1 MTRMSLTLGLAV
13 ACSVV
18 SGQAQTASAA
28 GPAGGIEFTTAQ
40 SAEGK
45 IAYDRACR
53 QCHGRDLDDGDF
65 APALRGSVFTR
76 NWGGKSV
83 AELFTY
89 TSTFMPSDAPGS
101 LGARAYA
108 GIVAYI
114 LQSNDVASGLR
125 EMPSTASGLAS
136 MRIPGAGQSRAA
148 SGGGLTPGI
157 ALPNQP
163 PPSTLLDH
171 ITLVTPAM
179 LARPPAS
186 EWLTWRRTY
195 DDQGYSPLKQIDR
208 TNVKNLRVAWSWS
221 LPPGPNT
228 ATPLEHDGVLFVQG
242 YRDQVEALDAAT
254 GDLLWNYQRVLPEDA
269 RPSVKK
275 SIAIYGNK
283 IYAATS
289 DTHLIALD
297 VKTGKLVWDTTLG
310 DPKIGM
316 QLTGGPI
323 AAKGK
328 IMIGTGGQQPGGNF
342 IVALDAE
349 TGKEAWRFRTIP
361 LPNEPGGNTWNGLPA
376 EKRSGG
382 SSWTPGSY
390 DPDLNLAYFG
400 AAPSYDTGPLRIPSK
415 EPGITNDALYSDATM
430 ALNPDTGKLA
440 WYFQHVPNDQWDHDW
455 AFERTLVKL
464 PVNGQMK
471 TLSVTAG
478 KMAIYDAVEADTGK
492 YVFSVDM
499 GLQTIVKAI
508 DPRTGA
514 KTIDPGLVPGDG
526 ETKMVCPHTGGG
538 RDWIPT
544 AYNPDTRTLYSPLV
558 ETCMDLIPVGKDERG
573 FLSTGVRHSVRPRP
587 DSDGKYGRLQA
598 TNLETRKTVWIER
611 ERAPGISG
619 ILDTAGGLIFSGGF
633 DRSFTAR
640 DDKTGKE
647 LWRIR
652 LNEVPNSCP
661 ITYSVNGKQY
671 VAISVGTGSAI
682 STIWPALVPEIQNP
696 PGRGGSV
703 WVFELP

>member
-1 MTRMSLTLGLAV
+1 MRTVVPALGLAV
-13 ACSVV
+13 TWSVV
-18 SGQAQTASAA
+18 FALAQTASAGA
-28 GPAGGIEFTTAQ
+28 AGGIEFTPAQ

-45 IAYDRACR
+45 AVYDRACR
-53 QCHGRDLDDGDF
+53 QCHGSDLDDGDF
-65 APALRGSVFTR
+65 APPLRGSAFLR
-76 NWGGKSV
+76 KWGGKTV
-83 AELFTY
+83 EELFTY
-89 TSTFMPSDAPGS
+89 TSQRMPSDAPGS
-101 LGARAYA
+101 LGAKQYA
-108 GIVAYI
+108 GLVAYM
-114 LQSNDVASGLR
+114 LQMNNIASGVR
-125 EMPSTASGLAS
+125 EMPSVASALAS
-136 MRIPGAGQSRAA
+136 MRIPGQTREAA
-148 SGGGLTPGI
+148 GGGLTPGI

-163 PPSTLLDH
+163 PPSPLLDRL
-171 ITLVTPAM
+171 TPVTPAM
-179 LARPPAS
+179 LAKPPAS

-208 TNVKNLRVAWSWS
+208 NNVKNLRLAWSWS

-254 GDLLWNYQRVLPEDA
+254 GDLLWHYQRVLPQDA

-275 SIAIYGNK
+275 SIAIYGNN

-297 VKTGKLVWDTTLG
+297 VRTGRLVWDTPING
-310 DPKIGM
+310 GSKDM

-323 AAKGK
+323 AARGK

-400 AAPSYDTGPLRIPSK
+400 AAPSYDTGPLRIPSNQ
-415 EPGITNDALYSDATM
+415 PGITNNALYSDATI
-430 ALNPDTGKLA
+430 ALHPDTGQLA
-440 WYFQHVPNDQWDHDW
+440 WYFQHLANDQWDHDW

-464 PVNGQMK
+464 PVNGQIK
-471 TLSVTAG
+471 TVSVTAG
-478 KMAIYDAVEADTGK
+478 KEAVYDAVEADTGK
-492 YVFSVDM
+492 YVFSIDM
-499 GLQTIVKAI
+499 GLQNVIKAI
-508 DPRTGA
+508 DPKTGA
-514 KTIDPGLVPGDG
+514 KTIDPALVPGDG
-526 ETKMVCPHTGGG
+526 EAKLICPHTGGG

-544 AYNPDTRTLYSPLV
+544 AYNPETKTLYSPLV
-558 ETCMDLIPVGKDERG
+558 ETCMDLSPVGKDERG
-573 FLSTGVRHSVRPRP
+573 FLSTGVRHSVRPRS

-598 TNLETRKTVWIER
+598 TSLETRKTVWIER

-640 DDKTGKE
+640 DDRTGKE
-647 LWRIR
+647 LWRVR
-652 LNEVPNSCP
+652 LNELANSCP

-671 VAISVGTGSAI
+671 VAVTVGTGSAI
-682 STIWPALVPEIQNP
+682 STIWPALVPEMQSP
-696 PGRGGSV
+696 PGRGGSL
-703 WVFELP
+703 WVFALP

>member
-1 MTRMSLTLGLAV
+1 MLAKP
-13 ACSVV
+13 
-18 SGQAQTASAA
+18 
-28 GPAGGIEFTTAQ
+28 PAG
-40 SAEGK
+40 
-45 IAYDRACR
+45 D
-53 QCHGRDLDDGDF
+53 
-65 APALRGSVFTR
+65 
-76 NWGGKSV
+76 
-83 AELFTY
+83 
-89 TSTFMPSDAPGS
+89 
-101 LGARAYA
+101 
-108 GIVAYI
+108 
-114 LQSNDVASGLR
+114 
-125 EMPSTASGLAS
+125 
-136 MRIPGAGQSRAA
+136 
-148 SGGGLTPGI
+148 
-157 ALPNQP
+157 
-163 PPSTLLDH
+163 
-171 ITLVTPAM
+171 
-179 LARPPAS
+179 
-186 EWLTWRRTY
+186 WLTWRRTY

-208 TNVKNLRVAWSWS
+208 GNVKNLRVAWSWS

-228 ATPLEHDGVLFVQG
+228 ATPLEHDGVLFLEG

-254 GDLLWNYQRVLPEDA
+254 GDLLWHYQRVLPEDA

-297 VKTGKLVWDTTLG
+297 AKTGKLVWDTALG
-310 DPKIGM
+310 DPKSGM
-316 QLTGGPI
+316 ALTGGPI

-342 IVALDAE
+342 IVALDSE
-349 TGKEAWRFRTIP
+349 TGKEAWRFRTVP
-361 LPNEPGGNTWNGLPA
+361 LPNDPGGNTWNGLPA

-415 EPGITNDALYSDATM
+415 QPGITNDALYSDATM
-430 ALNPDTGKLA
+430 AINPDTGKLA

-455 AFERTLVKL
+455 AFERTLIKL

-499 GLQTIVKAI
+499 GLQNIVKAI
-508 DPRTGA
+508 DPKTGA
-514 KTIDPGLVPGDG
+514 KTIDPALVPGDG
-526 ETKMVCPHTGGG
+526 ESKVVCPHTGGG

-544 AYNPDTRTLYSPLV
+544 AYNPETKTLYSPLV

-573 FLSTGVRHSVRPRP
+573 FLSTGVRHSVRPRM

-598 TNLETRKTVWIER
+598 TNLETRKTSWIER

-619 ILDTAGGLIFSGGF
+619 ILDTAGGLIFSGSF
-633 DRSFTAR
+633 DRTVYGAR
-640 DDKTGKE
+640 RQNGQGTLAHSPERGSQFVPHHVFGQRQAVRCHHGRHGQRDFDHLAGAGPRDTKPART
-647 LWRIR
+647 RR
-652 LNEVPNSCP
+652 LRL
-661 ITYSVNGKQY
+661 G
-671 VAISVGTGSAI
+671 
-682 STIWPALVPEIQNP
+682 
-696 PGRGGSV
+696 
-703 WVFELP
+703 F

>member
-1 MTRMSLTLGLAV
+1 MRRSYLTLGLGA
-13 ACSVV
+13 ACAFV
-18 SGQAQTASAA
+18 SAQAQTAST
-28 GPAGGIEFTTAQ
+28 GPAVNIELTAAQ
-40 SAEGK
+40 AAEGK
-45 IAYDRACR
+45 TAYDRACR

-65 APALRGSVFTR
+65 APPLRGSVFLR
-76 NWGGKSV
+76 KWSGKSV

-89 TSTFMPSDAPGS
+89 TSTRMPSDAPGS
-101 LGARAYA
+101 LGTRAYTS
-108 GIVAYI
+108 IVAYI
-114 LQSNDVASGLR
+114 LQSNNIAPGVHEL
-125 EMPSTASGLAS
+125 PSTEGGLSA
-136 MRIPGAGQSRAA
+136 MRIPGQTREAP
-148 SGGGLTPGI
+148 GGGLSPGV

-163 PPSTLLDH
+163 PRSALLDQ
-171 ITLVTPAM
+171 ITPVTPAI
-179 LARPPAS
+179 LAKPPAF

-242 YRDQVEALDAAT
+242 YGDLVEALDAAT
-254 GDLLWNYQRVLPEDA
+254 GDLLWHYQRRLPEDT

-275 SIAIYGNK
+275 SIAVYGNN
-283 IYAATS
+283 IFAATS

-297 VKTGKLVWDTTLG
+297 MKTGRLVWDTELG
-310 DPKIGM
+310 DRKTGM
-316 QLTGGPI
+316 QLTGGPV

-328 IMIGTGGQQPGGNF
+328 VMIGTGGQQPGGNF
-342 IVALDAE
+342 IIALDAE

-361 LPNEPGGNTWNGLPA
+361 LPSEPGGNTWNGLSP

-400 AAPSYDTGPLRIPSK
+400 AAPSYDTGPLRIRSQ
-415 EPGITNDALYSDATM
+415 EPGITNDALYSDSTI

-455 AFERTLVKL
+455 AFERTLIRL

-471 TLSVTAG
+471 KLAVTAG
-478 KMAIYDAVEADTGK
+478 KIAIYDAIEADTGK
-492 YVFSVDM
+492 YAFSVDM
-499 GLQTIVKAI
+499 GLQTIVKSI

-514 KTIDPGLVPGDG
+514 KTIDPALVPGDG
-526 ETKMVCPHTGGG
+526 EAKLVCPHTGGG

-544 AYNPDTRTLYSPLV
+544 AYNPETRTLYSPLV
-558 ETCMDLIPVGKDERG
+558 ETCMDLTPVGKDERG
-573 FLSTGVRHSVRPRP
+573 FLSTGVRHSVRPRL

-598 TNLETRKTVWIER
+598 TNLATRKTVWVER

-619 ILDTAGGLIFSGGF
+619 ILDTASGLIFSGNF
-633 DRSFTAR
+633 DRFFTAR
-640 DDKTGKE
+640 DDNTGKE

-671 VAISVGTGSAI
+671 VAIMVGTGSAI
-682 STIWPALVPEIQNP
+682 STIWPALVPEMQNP

>member
-1 MTRMSLTLGLAV
+1 MRRMLLTLGLV
-13 ACSVV
+13 FPFSLI
-18 SGQAQTASAA
+18 STQAQ
-28 GPAGGIEFTTAQ
+28 PAEQPGGIEFTAAQ

-45 IAYDRACR
+45 VAYDRACR
-53 QCHGRDLDDGDF
+53 QCHGGDLDDGDF
-65 APALRGSVFTR
+65 GPPLRGAAFLR
-76 NWGGKSV
+76 NWGGKPV

-89 TSTFMPSDAPGS
+89 VSTRMPSDAPGS
-101 LGARAYA
+101 LQARAYT

-114 LQSNDVASGLR
+114 LQSNDFAAGLR
-125 EMPSTASGLAS
+125 ELPSAPGSLAS
-136 MRIPGAGQSRAA
+136 MRIPGQGRAA
-148 SGGGLTPGI
+148 AGGGLTPGV

-163 PPSTLLDH
+163 PPSKLLDR
-171 ITLVTPAM
+171 ITPVTPAI

-186 EWLTWRRTY
+186 DWLTWRRTY

-208 TNVKNLRVAWSWS
+208 TNVRNVRLAWSWS
-221 LPPGPNT
+221 LPAGPNT

-254 GDLLWNYQRVLPEDA
+254 GDLLWHYQRALPEDA

-275 SIAIYGNK
+275 GIAIYGNQ

-297 VKTGKLVWDTTLG
+297 VKTGNVVWDTRIG
-310 DPKIGM
+310 DPKTGM

-349 TGKEAWRFRTIP
+349 TGKEAWRFRTVP
-361 LPNEPGGNTWNGLPA
+361 LPDEPGGNTWNGLPA
-376 EKRSGG
+376 DKRSGG

-390 DPDLNLAYFG
+390 DPELNLAYFG
-400 AAPSYDTGPLRIPSK
+400 AAPTYDTGPLRIRSNQ
-415 EPGITNDALYSDATM
+415 PGITNDALYSDSTI
-430 ALNPDTGKLA
+430 ALDPDTGKLA
-440 WYFQHVPNDQWDHDW
+440 WYFQHLPNDQWDHDW
-455 AFERTLVKL
+455 VFERTLIKL

-471 TLSVTAG
+471 TLAVTAG
-478 KMAIYDAVEADTGK
+478 KMALYDAVEADTGK

-499 GLQTIVKAI
+499 GLQNIVKAI
-508 DPRTGA
+508 DPKTGA
-514 KTIDPGLVPGDG
+514 KTIDPALVPGDG
-526 ETKMVCPHTGGG
+526 ESKLVCPHTGGG

-544 AYNPDTRTLYSPLV
+544 AYNPETQILYSPLV
-558 ETCMDLIPVGKDERG
+558 ETCMDLIPVGRNERG

-598 TNLETRKTVWIER
+598 TNLETRKTAWIER

-619 ILDTAGGLIFSGGF
+619 ILDTAGGLIFSGSF
-633 DRSFTAR
+633 DRFFTAR
-640 DDKTGKE
+640 DDRTGKE
-647 LWRIR
+647 LWHVR

-671 VAISVGTGSAI
+671 VAITVGTGSAI
-682 STIWPALVPEIQNP
+682 STIWTALVPEMQSP

-703 WVFELP
+703 WVFALP